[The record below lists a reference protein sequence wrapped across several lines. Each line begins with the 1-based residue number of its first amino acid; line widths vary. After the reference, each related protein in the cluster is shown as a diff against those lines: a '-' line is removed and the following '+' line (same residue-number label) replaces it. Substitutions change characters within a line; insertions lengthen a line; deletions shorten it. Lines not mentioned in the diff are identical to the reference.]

1 MKKEETVGTT
11 QNSAVKET
19 FKKLYSEHSVIL
31 VTAVI
36 FILASIVERENFLTL
51 QNIINVLRNNAVVGV
66 LAFGMSF
73 VIISGNID
81 LSVGSQLVA
90 VGSIILAIMN
100 STGNLYLAIF
110 VGILCSC
117 VFSTLAGIIITK
129 GNVPSFVVT
138 LGLMNIYRS
147 VCMFFMSGGGFY
159 GEVDA
164 YSNISN
170 YNAFGKI
177 PLPIF
182 YLAIIFAVY
191 YYISRYT
198 KTGRYIYAVGSNE
211 KATRLSGI
219 NTDWVKIKAFILMGV
234 TVAVAAVIET
244 SRMNS
249 INASSSG
256 LSYEMNSIAMAVI
269 GGISM
274 SGGKGSLVNTLFGVF
289 ILGIINN
296 ILTLMGADVFL
307 VNAIRG
313 CIIILAVLLQRSDK
327 N

>member
-31 VTAVI
+31 VTLVI
-36 FILASIVERENFLTL
+36 FVLASIVERENFLTL
-51 QNIINVLRNNAVVGV
+51 QNIINILRNNAVVGV

-90 VGSIILAIMN
+90 IGSIILAIMN

-110 VGILCSC
+110 VGILASC
-117 VFSTLAGIIITK
+117 VFSALAGVIITK

-159 GEVDA
+159 GEVPA
-164 YSNISN
+164 YSQISN
-170 YNAFGKI
+170 YSAFDKI

-182 YLAIIFAVY
+182 YLLIIFGVY